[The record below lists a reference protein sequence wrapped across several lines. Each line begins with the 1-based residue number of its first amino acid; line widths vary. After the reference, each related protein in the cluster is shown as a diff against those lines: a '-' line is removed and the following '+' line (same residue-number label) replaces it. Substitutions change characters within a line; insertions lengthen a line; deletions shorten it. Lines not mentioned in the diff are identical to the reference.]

1 MNLYKKMRIKSD
13 DLEYMN
19 TTQAAMLMNGG
30 KYTRAMIWIFF
41 IFILT
46 LVVWAYYA
54 KIDKMTRGVGKVVPS
69 LELQYIQSY
78 DGGIISEI
86 FVHDGDIVHRGDK
99 IVRIDDTDFRS
110 KYMSGEVDLYALTA
124 KMYRLE
130 AEAQG
135 IPFFVKK
142 VDNEKLALKIALE
155 KQLYS
160 VRQKTLEKKIS
171 ILREKAIQKE
181 SELKTVN
188 IEIENLTKS
197 LKLAQE
203 TVEITKRML
212 KHKVVSKMQ
221 YNEQLRQKNNI
232 EGDLESKKSLV
243 PKIASEI
250 KALQEEI
257 LHTRLSFQSKSQE
270 ELEKVRAKL
279 AKLNESK
286 NIDQGRVKRAV
297 ILSPINGT
305 IKKMHYNTLGGV
317 VKPGG
322 IIAEIVPTE
331 EHLIIDTK
339 IIPANIA
346 FIYQGQSAIVRFSA
360 YDFATYGALKGKV
373 VSISADTAIDEIDK
387 KNYYTVKI
395 KTDKNYL
402 EKDGK
407 HFPIKI
413 GMVATVD
420 IMNGKQSI
428 FNYILNPIIRAKQ
441 NMLSN
446 H

>member
-1 MNLYKKMRIKSD
+1 MNLYKKMQIKSD

-41 IFILT
+41 IFILI
-46 LVVWAYYA
+46 LIVWAYYA
-54 KIDKMTRGVGKVVPS
+54 KIDKMTRGIGKVVPS

-99 IVRIDDTDFRS
+99 IVRIDDTDFKS

-124 KMYRLE
+124 QMYRLE

-135 IPFFVKK
+135 IPFLVKEM
-142 VDNEKLALKIALE
+142 DNEKLALKISLE
-155 KQLYS
+155 KQLYN

-171 ILREKAIQKE
+171 ILREKMIQKE

-188 IEIENLTKS
+188 IEIKNLIKS

-203 TVEITKRML
+203 TVEITQRML

-232 EGDLESKKSLV
+232 EGDLESKKSLL
-243 PKIASEI
+243 PKIESEI
-250 KALQEEI
+250 KALDEEI
-257 LHTRLSFQSKSQE
+257 LHAKLSFQSESQE
-270 ELEKVRAKL
+270 ELEKIRAKL

-322 IIAEIVPTE
+322 IIAEVVPTE
-331 EHLIIDTK
+331 EHLIVDTK
-339 IIPANIA
+339 IIPADIA
-346 FIYQGQSAIVRFSA
+346 FIYTGQNAVVRFSA
-360 YDFATYGALKGKV
+360 YDFATYGALQGKV
-373 VSISADTAIDEIDK
+373 ISISADTTIDEIDK
-387 KNYYTVKI
+387 KHYYTVKI

-402 EKDGK
+402 EQGSK

-420 IMNGKQSI
+420 IMNGKQSV
-428 FNYILNPIIRAKQ
+428 FDYILNPIIRAKQ

>member
-1 MNLYKKMRIKSD
+1 MNLYKKMHIKSD

-30 KYTRAMIWIFF
+30 KYTRAIIWVFF

-46 LVVWAYYA
+46 LIVWAYYA
-54 KIDKMTRGVGKVVPS
+54 KIDKMTRGMGKVVPS

-322 IIAEIVPTE
+322 VIAEVVPTE

-339 IIPANIA
+339 ITPDDIA
-346 FIYQGQSAIVRFSA
+346 FIYTGQNAVVRFSA
-360 YDFATYGALKGKV
+360 YDFATYGALQGKV
-373 VSISADTAIDEIDK
+373 ISISADTTIDEIDK
-387 KNYYTVKI
+387 KHYYTVKI

-402 EKDGK
+402 EQGSE

-413 GMVATVD
+413 GMVAIID
-420 IMNGKQSI
+420 IMNGKQSV
-428 FNYILNPIIRAKQ
+428 FDYILSPIIRAKQ
-441 NMLSN
+441 NMFSN